1 MQEFPAYG
9 NGFRMLSI
17 FQTLIGILRLRA
29 SPADLPTSQPLLA
42 AIFVLHAALQV
53 FLALQFL
60 PVRDSLPVEALVS
73 GAFSLL
79 WLRFVLQL
87 FGRPERFLQT
97 ATAAFG
103 VSCLI
108 APVSVPLAAT
118 VIPKSGVAVQ
128 LSPLLALVIVVGF
141 YVVYVNARILREAI
155 ERSTTQCLLIFL
167 AGDLLAGLIVFGFF
181 GDGAVPAGAAA
192 RG

>member
-1 MQEFPAYG
+1 
-9 NGFRMLSI
+9 MLSI

-42 AIFVLHAALQV
+42 AIFALHTALQV
-53 FLALQFL
+53 ALALQFL
-60 PVRDSLPVEALVS
+60 PVRDSLPLEALVS

-79 WLRFVLQL
+79 WFRFVLQM
-87 FGRPERFLQT
+87 FARPERFLQT

-108 APVSVPLAAT
+108 APFSVPLAAA

-128 LSPLLALVIVVGF
+128 LSPLLALVIAVGF

-155 ERSTTQCLLIFL
+155 ERSTTQCMLIFL
-167 AGDLLAGLIVFGFF
+167 AGDLLAGLIVFGLF
-181 GDGAVPAGAAA
+181 GEGAVPAGAAA
-192 RG
+192 GG